1 MVSQLL
7 GWEEWRSGG
16 ITVADI
22 VNIEDEIEEGP
33 AADIWSWGLVE
44 GKERYL
50 PHLRRRDRLYLV
62 KHHQP
67 VITLGPEIRR
77 KTSENNHLLTSNQQ
91 NESQRIEGDNI

>member
-1 MVSQLL
+1 MTVS
-7 GWEEWRSGG
+7 
-16 ITVADI
+16 DI
-22 VNIEDEIEEGP
+22 VNIQDDIESGP

-67 VITLGPEIRR
+67 VITLTQETGR
-77 KTSENNHLLTSNQQ
+77 KPSEDNDK
-91 NESQRIEGDNI
+91 SQDLD